1 MALNTIHE
9 SYKKVSSY
17 FSVVGVHPLIT
28 GMFLSLFL
36 FGSHYSHIFVSLIGT
51 ELVCEIHKLSLT

>member
-28 GMFLSLFL
+28 GIFFSLFL
-36 FGSHYSHIFVSLIGT
+36 FGSHYSHIFVSLIET

>member
-28 GMFLSLFL
+28 GIFFSLFL
-36 FGSHYSHIFVSLIGT
+36 FGSHYSRIFVSLIGT

>member
-1 MALNTIHE
+1 MALNTIHQ
-9 SYKKVSSY
+9 SYKEVSSY

-51 ELVCEIHKLSLT
+51 ELVCEIYKLSLT

>member
-1 MALNTIHE
+1 MALNTIHQ

-28 GMFLSLFL
+28 GIFFSLFL
-36 FGSHYSHIFVSLIGT
+36 FGSHYSHIFVSLIET
-51 ELVCEIHKLSLT
+51 ELVCELHKLSLT